1 MEWQA
6 FTWYTGNRGGLW
18 RLWRTCKSAID
29 VTGASLPLPGSPLS
43 HHFRSG
49 RFSITVKRAGLV
61 SSLLFDSATPGD
73 AVAFR
78 GVGGS
83 FTPVTNSTRPAL
95 LVAGG
100 IGERRSAGIPQGR
113 P

>member
-1 MEWQA
+1 
-6 FTWYTGNRGGLW
+6 
-18 RLWRTCKSAID
+18 
-29 VTGASLPLPGSPLS
+29 LS